1 VLRTA
6 AFCVLALIGFAA
18 NSLLTRL
25 ALRPRLIDATSFTML
40 RLSAGAVALLLLTR
54 LRRPAADLRQGSWTS
69 ALLLLGYVVP
79 FSYAYLRMGAGMGA
93 LILFGT
99 VQLTMIGWGLVRG
112 ERPRAGEWL
121 GLAVAFSGLSTLTLP
136 GNARPDPW
144 SFLLMV
150 LAGVAWGAY
159 SLRGR
164 RSGDPLAA
172 TAGNFL
178 RSVPLASLLVLVVLT
193 RSFFGVLH
201 AAPQGIALAIAS
213 GALASGVAYTFWY
226 TALPGLTAL
235 RAALVQLTVPVL
247 AALGASVLL
256 DERPSARLIG
266 SGSAV
271 LGGVIVALLSRA
283 KRVVA

>member
-1 VLRTA
+1 M
-6 AFCVLALIGFAA
+6 LALIGFAA

-25 ALRPRLIDATSFTML
+25 ALRPRLIDAASFTLL
-40 RLSAGAVALLLLTR
+40 RLSAGAVALVVLAR

-69 ALLLLGYVVP
+69 ALLLFGYVVP
-79 FSYAYLRMGAGMGA
+79 FSYAYLRIGAGMGA
-93 LILFGT
+93 LILFGA

-121 GLAVAFSGLSTLTLP
+121 GLVVAFSGLSALTLP

-144 SFLLMV
+144 SFVLMV

-164 RSGDPLAA
+164 RSRDPLGA
-172 TAGNFL
+172 TAGNFV
-178 RSVPLASLLVLVVLT
+178 RSVPLASLLVVIVVLT
-193 RSFFGVLH
+193 RSLFGVLH

-213 GALASGVAYTFWY
+213 GAFASGVAYTFWY

-247 AALGASVLL
+247 AALGAVVLL
-256 DERPSARLIG
+256 DERPSVRLIG

-271 LGGVIVALLSRA
+271 LGGVIIALLSRA